1 MNLETLNR
9 KEKIALIKRIQ
20 SGEVHIINGEIVEGG
35 VVLIQKG
42 MQFYFNRKLVDYSKI
57 ELAAEAVVIL
67 PENGRSE

>member
-1 MNLETLNR
+1 MNR

-20 SGEVHIINGEIVEGG
+20 AGEIHIVNGEIVDGG

-57 ELAAEAVVIL
+57 ERSAEGIVIL
-67 PENGRSE
+67 PENDRSE